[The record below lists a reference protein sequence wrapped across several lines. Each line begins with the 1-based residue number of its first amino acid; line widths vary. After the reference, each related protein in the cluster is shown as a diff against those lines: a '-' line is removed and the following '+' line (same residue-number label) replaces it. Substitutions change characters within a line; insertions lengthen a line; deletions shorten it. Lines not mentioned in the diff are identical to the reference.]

1 MDKNEILERLKRN
14 PQFIEEIDDNEEYKL
29 FIVKN
34 NGTNIKYIKNP
45 SKNVQIEAVK
55 DTVFAIKYIENLHE
69 DVALMCVKSSWNA
82 LELIKEPSDNV
93 IEEAI
98 KTKGWAIKYI
108 TNPSEKLQLIAVG
121 KDYDAIKYI
130 KDPSEEVQIRAIDNY
145 YAAIKYIEKPTLNAK
160 IEAVR
165 QNGEAINYISNYDL
179 DDVKMFISVNI
190 NVVKYVYES
199 IDPELVVEVL
209 TDKFKDENI
218 DDKYIRD
225 FLELEILE
233 MNKIE
238 FVREY
243 GNKKTKKAL
252 VDYKLSM

>member
-1 MDKNEILERLKRN
+1 MINDLLLKTDEEAKTIIEGMTDAQRLEFIKEANALKE
-14 PQFIEEIDDNEEYKL
+14 QKQAEKA
-29 FIVKN
+29 K
-34 NGTNIKYIKNP
+34 
-45 SKNVQIEAVK
+45 IEAELK
-55 DTVFAIKYIENLHE
+55 LTNESLESELASMKSNFNIETVE
-69 DVALMCVKSSWNA
+69 A
-82 LELIKEPSDNV
+82 LE
-93 IEEAI
+93 EAV
-98 KTKGWAIKYI
+98 KTKGWAIQYI

-145 YAAIKYIEKPTLNAK
+145 YAAIKYIENPTLNAK

-199 IDPELVVEVL
+199 IDPDLVVEVL
-209 TDKFKDENI
+209 IDKFKDENI

-225 FLELEILE
+225 FLELEVLE